1 MPEKTRGVN
10 AALVIADSRGGFL
23 RPARLTV
30 AGKPV
35 KKGQGGMS
43 SDHNASPFN
52 TVPPVVVA
60 LAVLMFGIE
69 LLFEAGAR
77 GFIGG
82 PEAVGWRLNAI
93 RDYAFFGPV
102 FSYMVDTG
110 QFLPSEMM
118 RFVTYPFIHVG
129 FTHML
134 LVLVFLLALGKM
146 VGEVFGTVPF
156 LVVFFGSAI
165 VGALVFALL
174 TNVNTPLLG
183 GYPAVYGLIGAF
195 TFILWVR
202 LGQQG
207 APQYRAFSLIALLL
221 GIQLVFGLLFGG
233 GPDWIAE
240 VAGFAAGFLLSF
252 VVSPGGWAR
261 VRERL
266 RQR

>member
-35 KKGQGGMS
+35 KKGHGGMS

-52 TVPPVVVA
+52 AVPPVVVA

-93 RDYAFFGPV
+93 RDYAFFGPI
-102 FSYMVDTG
+102 FHYMVDTG
-110 QFLPSEMM
+110 QFPPSEMM

-146 VGEVFGTVPF
+146 V
-156 LVVFFGSAI
+156 
-165 VGALVFALL
+165 
-174 TNVNTPLLG
+174 